1 MEGFIKRQRRY
12 SGFQEEGLKVLLLLS
27 YIFNISLLFIND
39 TIKTRVNLDSNLVK
53 RWDLLECQK
62 KVGSRLLTE

>member
-12 SGFQEEGLKVLLLLS
+12 SGFQEEGLKVVLLLS
-27 YIFNISLLFIND
+27 YIFNITLLFISD
-39 TIKTRVNLDSNLVK
+39 TTKTRVNLDSNLVK
-53 RWDLLECQK
+53 RWGLLECQK

>member
-39 TIKTRVNLDSNLVK
+39 TIKTRVNLHSNLEK

>member
-1 MEGFIKRQRRY
+1 MEGSIKKQRGY

-39 TIKTRVNLDSNLVK
+39 TIRTRVNLDSNLVK
-53 RWDLLECQK
+53 RSDLMECQK
-62 KVGSRLLTE
+62 EVGSRLLTE